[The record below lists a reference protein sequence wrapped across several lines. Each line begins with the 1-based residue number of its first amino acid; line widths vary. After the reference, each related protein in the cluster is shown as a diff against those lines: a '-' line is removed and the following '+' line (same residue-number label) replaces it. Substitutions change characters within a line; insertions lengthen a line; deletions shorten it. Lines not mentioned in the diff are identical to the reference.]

1 MMTEVL
7 ARGRRSAFEIIKGTG
22 SPKNFKQEREDGGL
36 GPQAIGPRGGPG
48 RRDPVTRRHEL
59 LDPERRKTG
68 RHTLTLCGKR
78 LSLPGQNRP
87 EDAAT
92 DWLRGGPSFGQPI
105 EDGPDSRVWIP
116 ISREQPGLHRRRKKK
131 RRGGRGHEQHWSV
144 FSR

>member
-1 MMTEVL
+1 MTEVL

-68 RHTLTLCGKR
+68 RHTLALCAFG
-78 LSLPGQNRP
+78 LSFSG
-87 EDAAT
+87 
-92 DWLRGGPSFGQPI
+92 PI
-105 EDGPDSRVWIP
+105 EQQKPPLIGSELPRASP
-116 ISREQPGLHRRRKKK
+116 SESTPTF
-131 RRGGRGHEQHWSV
+131 GGARPQIGRAHV
-144 FSR
+144 